1 MFFDCLNHYKQNCGI
16 YNRVFKHM
24 KLIYS
29 LFRWV
34 PIIIILELVV
44 VSIYFNIFVA
54 LFLGGGIGILL
65 AYIFNKKAKQL
76 LKKIYNINIE
86 EGFWNTNEV
95 CKRFFELDI
104 MTMKEYIDNRGLS
117 DYKIKKLLKK
127 IEVEIPKNKPKFPI
141 IPSFIAALFVA
152 LWNSHLQWIFSSGQI
167 KNLNDSF
174 IIFVLYLLAIILIFI
189 IVTLGKSFIRI
200 ILEVFYIERYSKIRN
215 LYEII
220 DIIVDD
226 IVDSQNV

>member
-1 MFFDCLNHYKQNCGI
+1 
-16 YNRVFKHM
+16 
-24 KLIYS
+24 
-29 LFRWV
+29 V